1 MSVPFYSFRSI
12 LEDNIASYIEDNVAG
27 VTVHKGITDEIRIIP
42 IVICHAESASN
53 IDDLGSQTLGNY
65 SANLKIYVY
74 SSADDET
81 LDQHRERVAEVIG
94 ALADLDAVKAAWEPS
109 TGQLYT
115 LYIRSDEEGMSQRR
129 YGNVI
134 EYTVWGVLPASP

>member
-12 LEDNIASYIEDNVAG
+12 LEDNISAYITANVPG
-27 VTVHKGITDEIRIIP
+27 VAVHKGITDEIRIIP

-65 SANLKIYVY
+65 TANLKIYVY

-81 LDQHRERVAEVIG
+81 LDQHRTRVAEVIG
-94 ALADLDAVKAAWEPS
+94 ALSDVDAVKAAWAAG

-115 LYIRSDEEGMSQRR
+115 IYIQSDEEGMSQRR

-134 EYTVWGVLPASP
+134 EYTVWGVLPPAP